1 MLKQIGVRDFC
12 QQRAIDKNQGIQD
25 ARQGLNMAGTYL
37 LEMIILF
44 LYKFKTASQWE
55 QSFNSCRRQGG
66 KRIFAVTFLFSPP
79 AHRRFNRYIRK
90 YNLLSLCHVPQHCG
104 GLFSLSEIFKLLT
117 CVAPAIQ
124 GRWHVVTEGLKNIC
138 NRGNVSRHQPL
149 PLPCPVVL
157 WGVLSCKIQGRCP
170 QGRRGQKIP
179 ATVVTELNLTSQKS
193 YAPFPPLPIP
203 LTQHRGKE

>member
-1 MLKQIGVRDFC
+1 
-12 QQRAIDKNQGIQD
+12 
-25 ARQGLNMAGTYL
+25 MAGTYL
-37 LEMIILF
+37 LAMIILF

-66 KRIFAVTFLFSPP
+66 KRTFAETFLFSSP
-79 AHRRFNRYIRK
+79 AVSRSLTWYFSFHYRRYLK
-90 YNLLSLCHVPQHCG
+90 LLPCRAPQHCG

>member
-1 MLKQIGVRDFC
+1 
-12 QQRAIDKNQGIQD
+12 
-25 ARQGLNMAGTYL
+25 MAGTYL

-66 KRIFAVTFLFSPP
+66 KRTFAETFLFSSP
-79 AHRRFNRYIRK
+79 AVSRSLTWYFSFHYRRYLK
-90 YNLLSLCHVPQHCG
+90 LLPCRAPQHCG
-104 GLFSLSEIFKLLT
+104 VFYPAKYRGGDTPLPICNEQRATFKLL
-117 CVAPAIQ
+117 
-124 GRWHVVTEGLKNIC
+124 
-138 NRGNVSRHQPL
+138 
-149 PLPCPVVL
+149 PC
-157 WGVLSCKIQGRCP
+157 VLSCKIQGRCP